1 VDSHAIADKN
11 QKHLKPEV
19 LPKIK
24 IQKIKVI
31 SNMQR
36 LIQKGLCPECG
47 SPDLVTDEWTGE
59 VICSK
64 CGLVILD
71 EVLSRSPEWRA
82 FTLEEKRSRRR
93 VGAPINYSRFDKGL
107 STIIRID
114 RNALGQPLPSEMR
127 RRMWRLR
134 KIHIRSRMQAPDSRN
149 LIQAMSELGRLSEN
163 LHISSFIQ
171 EMAAVIYRKA
181 LNANLIQGRSIAAIV
196 AAALY
201 AACRFTKTSRTLKE
215 IAEASIRDKK
225 EISRC
230 YFLLVRRLKIRMPT
244 ADPLDHI
251 SRIAEKASV
260 SGESQG
266 LALKILREAKRKR
279 ITMGKDPLGIAATVL
294 YIACQ
299 LKGEKMTQRDIATAA
314 GVTDLTIRNRKK
326 DLMEKLD
333 FGKFSY

>member
-1 VDSHAIADKN
+1 
-11 QKHLKPEV
+11 
-19 LPKIK
+19 
-24 IQKIKVI
+24 
-31 SNMQR
+31 MQR
-36 LIQKGLCPECG
+36 LRLREKGLCPECG
-47 SPDLVTDEWTGE
+47 SSELVTDEWIGE
-59 VICSK
+59 VVCSK

-71 EVLSRSPEWRA
+71 EVLNRSPEWRA

-93 VGAPINYSRFDKGL
+93 VGAPIDYSRFDKGL
-107 STIIRID
+107 STIIRIN
-114 RNALGQPLPSEMR
+114 RNTLGHPLSAETR

-134 KIHIRSRMQAPDSRN
+134 KTNIRSRMQAPNIRN
-149 LIQAMSELGRLSEN
+149 LMQAMGEIERLSEK
-163 LHISSFIQ
+163 LHIPSFIQ

-181 LNANLIQGRSIAAIV
+181 LNANLIQGRSIAAVV

-201 AACRFTKTSRTLKE
+201 AACRFTKMSRTLKE

-230 YFLLVRRLKIRMPT
+230 YFLIIRKLEIKMPF

-260 SGESQG
+260 SGGTQS
-266 LALKILREAKRKR
+266 LAVKILREAKRKR

-299 LKGEKMTQRDIATAA
+299 LRSEKMTQMDIAAAA
-314 GVTDLTIRNRKK
+314 GVTEVTIRNRKK
-326 DLMEKLD
+326 ELTEKLD
-333 FGKFSY
+333 LGNFLNRK